1 MKRRFRR
8 GVELTG
14 RQFGEQPWV
23 HGALEMHGAVLY
35 LSQAGPHGKPPP
47 DGTLHRVSLKACF
60 GNSISF
66 AGIEANGEQWNA
78 QVWYCELAGSEPP
91 GP

>member
-8 GVELTG
+8 GIELTD
-14 RQFGEQPWV
+14 RQIGEQAWV
-23 HGALEMHGAVLY
+23 RGSLEAHGGVLY

-47 DGTLHRVSLKACF
+47 DGALHRATLKACF

-66 AGIEANGEQWNA
+66 AGIEATGEQWMLRSGTVSSPEA
-78 QVWYCELAGSEPP
+78 SRQA
-91 GP
+91 